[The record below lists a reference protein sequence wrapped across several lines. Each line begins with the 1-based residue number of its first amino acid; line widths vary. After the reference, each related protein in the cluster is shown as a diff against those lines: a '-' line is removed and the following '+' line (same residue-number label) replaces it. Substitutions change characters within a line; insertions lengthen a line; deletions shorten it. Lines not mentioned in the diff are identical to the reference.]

1 MFRWLLTSAAIALA
15 FVPAGALGGGFDW
28 DRRDTGVVLRL
39 PLRTSGNIPACSS
52 DAYDPTAPI
61 DVRITQGCVMECG
74 VGIYDGTD
82 EWQCRKSDGTQ
93 VTVQNAA
100 SCGVTADTS
109 IISAD
114 GTQGKGLAAVSDS
127 CAPYILNSDVPA
139 GVLDVTQDFGV
150 LLFYSGGS
158 NGASVF
164 VSMGRYRIDGIY
176 IQNSQCILSTSGA
189 NETGYPGVN
198 AYLGASVN
206 YCGRN
211 GNNIETFANGAFSSA
226 ALSITPAASSRN
238 LYFGRYETTGFA
250 TGRPYYYARFYSRS
264 LPTAELDR
272 LNEILSGSIDA
283 TTVRA
288 TTGFAAIGNKVL
300 FFEKN
305 VAAVTTTGIYV
316 GRSVTNEWTNSLDA
330 SAWTV
335 VGTPTITTDT
345 DAGPLSVYAGG
356 NEADTITDD
365 DAASKECVYVQIGT
379 TTGDY
384 TVSAYLAAGTIT
396 DYTLSVVT
404 DGTGSVDCAGT
415 DLTSTFSRKTC
426 SATVGGV
433 PTYVRGQLCV
443 GDTAADTGSIKVSGA
458 QGEAAAQA
466 GKPCPA
472 GASASTCAVDQI
484 TVPKGRLP
492 TGQFEICLDYTPDN
506 DVPIVT
512 ANELVST
519 YFGGNG
525 IRVYRQKASTNAITA
540 EQYISGTREYCTLTS
555 SQQSF
560 PFQDGVTK
568 RICMSWRPGSIRVYE
583 PSGGSK
589 TCTTT
594 GWPITHGTDLHIGS
608 YYTGG
613 VTSNGSFKNVVIRR
627 AP

>member
-1 MFRWLLTSAAIALA
+1 MRTLVAIVA
-15 FVPAGALGGGFDW
+15 
-28 DRRDTGVVLRL
+28 VVLALPVAAQQEIFDPISRTTPLVTL

-61 DVRITQGCVMECG
+61 DVRIRQGCVMECG

-82 EWQCRKSDGTQ
+82 EWQCRKADGTQ
-93 VTVQNAA
+93 VPVQNAA
-100 SCGVTADTS
+100 SCGVTTDTS
-109 IISAD
+109 IIRAD

-127 CAPYILNSDVPA
+127 CAPYILNADVPA
-139 GVLDVTQDFGV
+139 GALDVTRDFGV
-150 LLFYSGGS
+150 VIHH
-158 NGASVF
+158 NGAISVNG
-164 VSMGRYRIDGIY
+164 VYLSMGRYNADGIY
-176 IQNSQCILSTSGA
+176 NQSSGCYFS
-189 NETGYPGVN
+189 GGVGVN
-198 AYLGASVN
+198 QIIGLGHITYGGSSVQ

-211 GNNIETFANGAFSSA
+211 GNNIEVFANGTFSSA
-226 ALSITPAASSRN
+226 ALSITPSASSRN

-250 TGRPYYYARFYSRS
+250 TDRPCYYARFYNRS

-272 LNEILSGSIDA
+272 LNEILAGSIDA
-283 TTVRA
+283 TIVRA
-288 TTGFAAIGNKVL
+288 TTGFSVIGDKVL
-300 FFEKN
+300 SFGN
-305 VAAVTTTGIYV
+305 NAAAVTTTGIYV
-316 GRSVTNEWTNSLDA
+316 GRSVTNEWVNSLDA

-404 DGTGSVDCAGT
+404 DGTGSVDCTGT

-426 SATVGGV
+426 SATVGGT

-472 GASASTCAVDQI
+472 GASAATCAVDQI
-484 TVPKGRLP
+484 TVPKEQLP

-506 DVPIVT
+506 DAPSAT
-512 ANELVST
+512 ETLVSSYT
-519 YFGGNG
+519 SGNG
-525 IRVYRQKASTNAITA
+525 IKLFRSSTNDV
-540 EQYISGTREYCTLTS
+540 TLESWQGGAS
-555 SQQSF
+555 SSCSLAAGSMTTPWQG
-560 PFQDGVTK
+560 GVTK
-568 RICMSWRPGSIRVYE
+568 RICAIWGPTQNAVYE
-583 PSGGSK
+583 HGGAAKRCAS
-589 TCTTT
+589 TRTVTS
-594 GWPITHGTDLHIGS
+594 HGMDLHIG
-608 YYTGG
+608 TDAGNALPA
-613 VTSNGSFKNVVIRR
+613 NGSIKSVVIRR